1 MPLFIKKR
9 LAMVATLAL
18 VAGCNQTDERKPAS
32 VNSEYPIIAK
42 GGLRKLLESNASILG
57 VLNDVQ
63 PPFVYAAFQDGKLEW
78 STDPGKRSAIR
89 GAADEYT
96 RPDMKCLGF
105 EYKRLSNPGR
115 AERYL
120 VCEALTQIRVSK
132 SLPRGQDF
140 VFPAGA
146 LFLEYDPPPN
156 IGYPQYYYLK
166 MAPRPGS

>member
-1 MPLFIKKR
+1 MRQFIKKWF
-9 LAMVATLAL
+9 AIVAALAL
-18 VAGCNQTDERKPAS
+18 VAGCNQTDDLKQGGA
-32 VNSEYPIIAK
+32 NGDYPIVAK

-63 PPFVYAAFQDGKLEW
+63 PPFVYAAFQDGKLER
-78 STDPGKRSAIR
+78 STDPEKRSAIR
-89 GAADEYT
+89 GTADAYT
-96 RPDMKCLGF
+96 RPDMNCLGF

-120 VCEALTQIRVSK
+120 VCEALTQLRVSN

-166 MAPRPGS
+166 LAERPRS